1 MANIRTY
8 NYEAMFIITQAVA
21 VDLQGAVNHIKEI
34 LAKSG
39 ATLIAMKKWDE
50 RRFAYEIKKQKRGV
64 YLLVYFSCA
73 GPQLTHIERS
83 CNLSEQILRVM
94 MVRADHLT
102 VEEMKAA
109 DAQKELEVEAKLR
122 AQRAAEGL
130 DMPVAPVPT
139 VPLET
144 EEADIDIVDATL

>member
-1 MANIRTY
+1 MANSRTY

-21 VDLQGAVNHIKEI
+21 VDLQGAVNHIKDI
-34 LAKSG
+34 LSKSG

-64 YLLVYFSCA
+64 YLLVYFSCP
-73 GPQLTHIERS
+73 GPQLAHIERS

-102 VEEMKAA
+102 IEEMKAA

-139 VPLET
+139 VPVES
-144 EEADIDIVDATL
+144 EESDMDIVDATL